1 MNVRTCVMAACMI
14 VVPGLALCS
23 HHLPAEVRAA
33 ARCDVWQPLASRVQ
47 AWFAPDA
54 APESPAEAAVAVE
67 RPLESRVGI
76 PSALDQPAGPGA
88 PPQGSAAER
97 LTALGAVAVECRPLE
112 SGGGL
117 HVASCRVALDAAGQ
131 LHRVFQAAGP
141 NPAAAVAALTEQVE
155 AWRAR
160 WAARAQDLTTQPVG
174 L

>member
-47 AWFAPDA
+47 AWFAADA
-54 APESPAEAAVAVE
+54 VPESPSAAVASAE
-67 RPLESRVGI
+67 RPLEARAGF
-76 PSALDQPAGPGA
+76 PSAPDQPPGPSV
-88 PPQGSAAER
+88 PPQGSSEER
-97 LTALGAVAVECRPLE
+97 LAALGAVAVECRPLE

-117 HVASCRVALDAAGQ
+117 HVASCRVSLDAAGQ

-141 NPAAAVAALTEQVE
+141 SPATAVAALAEQVE

-160 WAARAQDLTTQPVG
+160 WAARAQDPTTQPVG
-174 L
+174 F

>member
-1 MNVRTCVMAACMI
+1 MTVRTCVLAACMI

-47 AWFAPDA
+47 AWFASDA
-54 APESPAEAAVAVE
+54 APSPPAARDE
-67 RPLESRVGI
+67 LVGLSTENGTAI
-76 PSALDQPAGPGA
+76 PAIPHPPSAPIGPEQESADQ
-88 PPQGSAAER
+88 R
-97 LTALGAVAVECRPLE
+97 LAALGAAAVECRPLE

-141 NPAAAVAALTEQVE
+141 SPAAAAAALADQVE
-155 AWRAR
+155 AWRDR
-160 WAARAQDLTTQPVG
+160 WAARTQDVTAPSVG
-174 L
+174 R